1 MRRHAAGQMSHME
14 FSSRSVCAPARSHV
28 CTAEW
33 TQLWYWRLCANVDSW
48 EVRRNRN
55 EHADYKSCLKRSSWA
70 QHWQADF
77 SDFDF
82 PLMLKCVKSVSA
94 KVCHLYIVCVC
105 VCSSVTF
112 HSISIIFDYSFK
124 WSWGAI
130 SFSSLPLKLDT
141 LTVSLNLFSILTC
154 LLLKLIE
161 RNLQWI
167 AGAYVAGCGCGGF
180 FFFFFGRSWILIC
193 MVSYKSLTWGQR
205 VAIRQEI

>member
-1 MRRHAAGQMSHME
+1 MQQDRWVTWSLAVGPCALLHARTSVPQNERSCDTEGYVQMW
-14 FSSRSVCAPARSHV
+14 
-28 CTAEW
+28 TAERSDA
-33 TQLWYWRLCANVDSW
+33 TVMSTPITKAASKGLPGRSIDRRIFPTLTFLWC
-48 EVRRNRN
+48 
-55 EHADYKSCLKRSSWA
+55 SSVWKV
-70 QHWQADF
+70 
-77 SDFDF
+77 SV
-82 PLMLKCVKSVSA
+82 LKSVI
-94 KVCHLYIVCVC
+94 CILCVCVC